1 MMLQPYAIDP
11 DNRPMQYAYDLI
23 SRTNTS
29 FFLTGKAGT
38 GKTTFI
44 KYVLETVDKA
54 FAVVVPTGIAALN
67 AGGRTIHSFF
77 GFPPAVLGPGDIGR
91 LSQSSRDAILGG
103 FDSEPVDT
111 IIIDEVSMVR
121 CDVLDCIDR
130 TLRRALESSAPF
142 GGLQMVF
149 VGDLYQLDPVVTE
162 ADRPILEENYGE
174 GDYHF
179 FSAWCID
186 KEALPKI
193 ELTKVYRQKEAGFVR
208 LLGRV
213 RTGQADEMDLEVI
226 NRTTANAN
234 DYDEGAMS
242 MYMSAYRKDADRI
255 NELRLSQLNSE
266 LVVYEALYEGDCS
279 SLLDVIEPKI
289 TLKVGTQVVFIK
301 NDEDKQW
308 ANGTMGVVQSLGEE
322 TVGVLLETGDFINV
336 PRASWD
342 ATELAYDKQQ
352 RRTVAKW
359 KGTMKQFP
367 LKVAWAVTIHKSQ
380 SMTYSRATVDL
391 GKGAFGAGQVYVA
404 LSRLQSLAGLT
415 LVKPLNQRSIIVD
428 PGVARFHDGVNNE
441 EQIHLELRAAEAID
455 EFLDNNQYDD
465 AADALFRLFVESAA
479 MNDTYQANTFLARY
493 YSLVID
499 DRSIHGPVV
508 SHTCCEG
515 FSQAAISFYAGNPE
529 QALSLLDEM
538 DEDETN
544 FNATYLRMRCYEELG
559 RLDDV
564 EELLS
569 SLLFDC
575 EMDVDH
581 SAPTIHHRK
590 ILWTVLMYPRFV
602 SLPIL
607 SEAINAL
614 IDDIRMYDR
623 LYHVIRRIVC
633 KIPVFRQRFSA
644 SENFLAKA
652 TLDSAYDDSRYI
664 ETVLYY
670 RNPDPWLRNELTER
684 TAVWEGYLTLLLNLK
699 NTK

>member
-38 GKTTFI
+38 GKTSFI

-54 FAVVVPTGIAALN
+54 FAVVAPTGIAALN
-67 AGGRTIHSFF
+67 AGGRTIHAFF

-103 FDSEPVDT
+103 FDREPVDT

-130 TLRRALESSAPF
+130 TLRRALESAAPF

-149 VGDLYQLDPVVTE
+149 VGDLYQLDPVVTDS
-162 ADRPILEENYGE
+162 DRPILEENYGE

-208 LLGRV
+208 LLDRV
-213 RTGQADEMDLEVI
+213 RTGQADELDLEVI
-226 NRTTANAN
+226 NRTTLNKKKFVKG
-234 DYDEGAMS
+234 ELS

-255 NELRLSQLNSE
+255 NELRLLRLNSE
-266 LVVYEALYEGDCS
+266 PVVYEALYEGDCS

-322 TVGVLLETGDFINV
+322 TVGVLLETGDLINV

-359 KGTMKQFP
+359 KGTMRQFP

-404 LSRLQSLAGLT
+404 LSRLQSLDGLS

-441 EQIHLELRAAEAID
+441 EQIKLELRAADAID
-455 EFLDNNQYDD
+455 EFLNNNQFDD
-465 AADALFRLFVESAA
+465 AADALFRLFVEASAR
-479 MNDTYQANTFLARY
+479 NDTYQANTFLARY
-493 YSLVID
+493 YSLAID

-559 RLDDV
+559 RLDEVDDF
-564 EELLS
+564 LS

-581 SAPTIHHRK
+581 GAPTIHHRK
-590 ILWTVLMYPRFV
+590 ILWTVLMYPQLV

-614 IDDIRMYDR
+614 VDDIRMYDR
-623 LYHVIRRIVC
+623 LYYEIRRLVC
-633 KIPVFRQRFSA
+633 KTPAFRQRFSS
-644 SENFLAKA
+644 SENLLAKA
-652 TLDSAYDDSRYI
+652 TLDSTYDDSQYI

-670 RNPDPWLRNELTER
+670 RNTDPWLRNELNGR
-684 TAVWEGYLTLLLNLK
+684 TAVWDGYLTLLLNLK